1 MMSDVG
7 VGVWLRDVGVWL
19 YNFYFLALVFVIRQ
33 VWFVVSLLGFGY
45 LLAVGLREEKRALE
59 AQQIGIVAPRPYS
72 VELLRRT
79 RR

>member
-1 MMSDVG
+1 MMSD

-72 VELLRRT
+72 VESLRRT